1 MIWVLFFMAK
11 LSHTAG
17 TLIDATARRFRRAQL
32 YYGHGTDNARDEAAA
47 LVFHALDLPWDG
59 AASVLRRRPT
69 VAQAAKLGELVQ
81 RRIAERVPAVYLTG
95 ETFFAGL
102 RMLTDRRAL
111 IPRSPFAELI
121 EREFQPFVDMSR
133 VRRALDIGTGGGCMA
148 IALASFFP
156 QLRVDAVDICDQAL
170 SLARQNRRLHGLTK
184 RVNLRKSDVYS
195 TLQGRRYDMIL
206 ANPPYVGTREM
217 ARLPAEYAHEPRLAL
232 ESGRDGLDVVRRI
245 LAGARQHLRP
255 GGVLLVEVGNSE
267 RAVKRA
273 WPRVP
278 FVWLEF
284 MRGGGGVF
292 LLTAEQCQAIR

>member
-1 MIWVLFFMAK
+1 MAK

-17 TLIDATARRFRRAQL
+17 ALIDATARRLRRAQL
-32 YYGHGTDNARDEAAA
+32 HYGHGTDNARDEAAA
-47 LVFHALDLPWDG
+47 LVFHALALPWDG
-59 AASVLRRRPT
+59 SARVLRRRPT
-69 VAQAAKLGELVQ
+69 AAQLARLRELVET
-81 RRIAERVPAVYLTG
+81 RIAARIPAVYLTG

-121 EREFQPFVDMSR
+121 ERGFQPFVDMGR

-148 IALASFFP
+148 IALAAWFP
-156 QLRVDAVDICDQAL
+156 AVRVDAVDISDQAL
-170 SLARQNRRLHGLTK
+170 SLARENRRLHGLEK

-195 TLQGRRYDMIL
+195 TLRGRRYDMIL
-206 ANPPYVGTREM
+206 ANPPYVGRREM
-217 ARLPAEYAHEPRLAL
+217 AQLPAEYAHEPRMALA
-232 ESGRDGLDVVRRI
+232 SGRDGLDVVRRI
-245 LAGARQHLRP
+245 LVGAGQHLRP
-255 GGVLLVEVGNSE
+255 GGVLIVEVGNSE
-267 RAVKRA
+267 RAVRRA
-273 WPRVP
+273 WPGVP